1 MKQYAVG
8 SLELGN
14 GIDPC
19 WLVKDK
25 DPKIGY
31 YTSDITN
38 INDKRIALFK
48 DLESASIYCYSELE
62 FVVSLEN
69 PKKVLY
75 RGKIKRWS

>member
-14 GIDPC
+14 GFDPC
-19 WLVKDK
+19 WLVEDK
-25 DPKIGY
+25 ENKGY

-48 DLESASIYCYSELE
+48 DLESARIFCHSELE

>member
-1 MKQYAVG
+1 MKKYAVG
-8 SLELGN
+8 SLELNN
-14 GIDPC
+14 GFTPC

-25 DPKIGY
+25 EHGGY

-38 INDKRIALFK
+38 INDKRIALFE
-48 DLESASIYCYSELE
+48 DLKEARDYCHSELE

-75 RGKIKRWS
+75 RGK